1 MSSTVFGPW
10 HWAAFLA
17 AVLALLAVDLGLGR
31 RSEGLVPPRRALLAS
46 AGFVAAALAFAAFL
60 WARAGGKPALDFL
73 AGFVVEKALSV
84 DNVFVI
90 LVTLGSFR
98 VPEALWRRVLTLG
111 ILGALVMRGALI
123 LAGTTLIR
131 HVHAA
136 TYLLGALLVFTALKL
151 LFGKKEEQPAG
162 EEPPRVVRLARRF
175 FPVTAGPRG
184 ARFFVREAG
193 RWHLTPLFLAL
204 LAVEVGDVVFAA
216 DSIPAVMAITTDP
229 FLVFT
234 SNVFAILGLRS
245 LFFAL
250 RGLVARFHYLEAGV
264 SLVLLFVGGK
274 MLLAPVVA
282 VSTAASLA
290 VIGLL
295 LAGAVIASARRERGL
310 AQEGAAS

>member
-1 MSSTVFGPW
+1 MSSPFGPW
-10 HWAAFLA
+10 HWAVFVAV
-17 AVLALLAVDLGLGR
+17 VLALLAFDLGLGR
-31 RSEGLVPPRRALLAS
+31 GAERPVTPRRALLTS
-46 AGFVAAALAFAAFL
+46 AGFVAAALAFAGFL
-60 WARAGGKPALDFL
+60 RVRLGPGPALDFL

-84 DNVFVI
+84 DNIFVI
-90 LVTLGSFR
+90 LVTLTAFGI
-98 VPEALWRRVLTLG
+98 PEAQWRRVLTLG

-123 LAGTTLIR
+123 VAGTSLLH

-151 LFGKKEEQPAG
+151 LLGKKDEAAPEATHP
-162 EEPPRVVRLARRF
+162 VVRLARRF
-175 FPVTAGPRG
+175 FPVTADHHG

-193 RWHLTPLFLAL
+193 RLHLTPLFLAL
-204 LAVEVGDVVFAA
+204 LVVEVSDVVFAA

-250 RGLVARFHYLEAGV
+250 RGLVLRFHYLEAGV

-274 MLLAPVVA
+274 MLLAPFVA
-282 VSTAASLA
+282 ISTAASLA

-295 LAGAVIASARRERGL
+295 LAFAVLASARREQALARG
-310 AQEGAAS
+310 GAAS